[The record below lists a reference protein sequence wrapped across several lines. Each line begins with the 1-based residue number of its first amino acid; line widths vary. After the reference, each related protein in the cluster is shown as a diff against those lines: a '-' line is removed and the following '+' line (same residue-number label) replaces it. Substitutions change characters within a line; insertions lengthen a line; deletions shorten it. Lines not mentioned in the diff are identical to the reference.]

1 MANWNK
7 INSMGKDALYAKN
20 IPMMGPGKKENL
32 MVMEWLIILQGLS
45 RKVFIEMARD
55 LVKDRINLIMV
66 NHILEIL
73 RISKEMDLEPIISRI
88 TSIIKES
95 GKIIYNM
102 ERGSNTFRMEVGLLE
117 LGFTIKSM
125 GKARTSQNREEQ
137 NSYGI
142 MENLLNR

>member
-1 MANWNK
+1 
-7 INSMGKDALYAKN
+7 
-20 IPMMGPGKKENL
+20 
-32 MVMEWLIILQGLS
+32 
-45 RKVFIEMARD
+45 
-55 LVKDRINLIMV
+55 MV

-73 RISKEMDLEPIISRI
+73 RNSKEMDLEPIISRI

>member
-7 INSMGKDALYAKN
+7 INFMGKDALYAKN
-20 IPMMGPGKKENL
+20 IPMTGPGKKENL

-73 RISKEMDLEPIISRI
+73 RNSKEMDLEPIISRI

-117 LGFTIKSM
+117 LGFTIRSM
-125 GKARTSQNREEQ
+125 GRARTSQNRVEQ